1 MKGTVKKWGI
11 NGEGIVFLHGKAIFV
26 PGAIPGETIEYELR
40 ADHDTWA
47 EGVLKE
53 VIEPS
58 ARRRHPLCRKW
69 QECGGC
75 SLMHLDYKGQVR
87 MKEQVLKDTLRKYAG
102 YEGSVEPL
110 MKNPEPLAYRNACKM
125 PFGLDEEG
133 RPVSGMYARG
143 SHTFVPVERC
153 LVHSR
158 KLEQVRQE
166 INRIFSEMNLPVTR
180 TAAHPGYMTLVLK
193 EFNGKV
199 HIVLVT
205 SDLEVP
211 QELADRLMEID
222 GAASAWQSIKT
233 PEDPE
238 HELFG
243 SRVLHL
249 AGDMK
254 MTLQLEDLHLTLLPR
269 SFFQLNTAQATQVY
283 KKVLDWLPEHCGLM
297 VEAYSGI
304 GAISLMA
311 ADRADEIIGIETIE
325 DAVANAADN
334 ALINGCS
341 NVSFRC
347 DDAAEGLQAIVEEK
361 TPDVLVVDPPRTGL
375 DTPMKETLRQSGIP
389 RVIYVSCNPSTLAKD
404 IRDLSGEYVLR
415 QVVPVDMFSQTPNI
429 ESISL
434 LERMTPAEQETARK
448 RKEAQA
454 RKSENGQ
461 REKKP
466 DSARE
471 TADRSAALEKKGGAA
486 EKSSRSARDGRERPD
501 RKHPDSQCREDR
513 PARRSQAG
521 RGSAFLK
528 GRRSGARF
536 KQADGQ
542 EGRRADGRSRRKEK
556 PGHKVY
562 GRPEQNKRGKTQ

>member
-53 VIEPS
+53 VIKPS

-102 YEGSVEPL
+102 YEGPVKPL

-166 INRIFSEMNLPVTR
+166 ISRIFSEMNLPVAR
-180 TAAHPGYMTLVLK
+180 TAVQPGYMTLVLK

-222 GAASAWQSIKT
+222 GAASVWQSIKT
-233 PEDPE
+233 PADPE

-254 MTLQLEDLHLTLLPR
+254 MTLQLENLNLTLLPR
-269 SFFQLNTAQATQVY
+269 SFFQLNTAQAIQVY
-283 KKVLDWLPEHCGLM
+283 KKVLDWLPEHCSLM

-341 NVSFRC
+341 NVTFRC
-347 DDAAEGLQAIVEEK
+347 ADAAEGLKAIVEEK

-375 DTPMKETLRQSGIP
+375 DQSMKETLRQSGIP

-434 LERMTPAEQETARK
+434 LERMTPEEQETAKR
-448 RKEAQA
+448 RKEAGVC
-454 RKSENGQ
+454 RSEDS
-461 REKKP
+461 RCRRKP
-466 DSARE
+466 DSAAE
-471 TADRSAALEKKGGAA
+471 TADGTNVPEKKAGAG
-486 EKSSRSARDGRERPD
+486 KTSGRPGRERRDRPD
-501 RKHPDSQCREDR
+501 RKHPDSRRKDDR
-513 PARRSQAG
+513 HARRSQAG
-521 RGSAFLK
+521 RDSAFLK
-528 GRRSGARF
+528 GRRPGGRF
-536 KQADGQ
+536 KKADGQ
-542 EGRRADGRSRRKEK
+542 EGRSRRKENS
-556 PGHKVY
+556 GHRAF
-562 GRPEQNKRGKTQ
+562 GRPEHNKRGSES